1 MRTVSVFIAVFGAAM
16 GLIAASTQLSLA
28 DVPLKGSFLANKECP
43 AFQSF
48 RKGTN
53 PDGAQVESGHSYQL
67 LAKNAPV
74 ATHYRVR
81 IENASPPERW
91 VSADC
96 GLLREENAGSQGS
109 GSPAGTSTENQTQFV
124 LSLGWEPGFCE
135 SHNTKPECASERSDE
150 FDATHFTLHGLWPQ
164 PRKRE
169 YCDVPLELIQADR
182 RGNWQALPI
191 VNLSKETQEHLA
203 LVMPGTR
210 SLLDRHEWIRHGTCY
225 GGDVETYFRQ
235 ALSLV
240 DAINGSA
247 VQSLFA
253 GNIGKELS
261 IGAIKDAFDSAF
273 GAGAGDRVR
282 LACKRDGSRQLITEI
297 TIGLGA
303 QPGGATSLGDLIKA
317 SSPTDPGC
325 PGGIVDAVGYQ

>member
-1 MRTVSVFIAVFGAAM
+1 MRTVPVFIAVFGAAM

-53 PDGAQVESGHSYQL
+53 PGGAKVESGHSYQL
-67 LAKNAPV
+67 LAKNAPI

-81 IENASPPERW
+81 IENATPPERW

-96 GLLREENAGSQGS
+96 GFLQEENAGSQGS
-109 GSPAGTSTENQTQFV
+109 GSPGGTLTENQTQFV

-135 SHNTKPECASERSDE
+135 SHNTKSECANERSDE

-169 YCDVPLELIQADR
+169 YCDVPQEQIHADR

-191 VNLSKETQEHLA
+191 VNLSKETQEHLV
-203 LVMPGTR
+203 LVIRVRAHSWTAMNGFGTAPVMVATLR
-210 SLLDRHEWIRHGTCY
+210 PT
-225 GGDVETYFRQ
+225 
-235 ALSLV
+235 
-240 DAINGSA
+240 
-247 VQSLFA
+247 FA
-253 GNIGKELS
+253 GLCHSSMRLIALPFNPFLRVTSVKSYPLAQSRMRLIRLS
-261 IGAIKDAFDSAF
+261 EQVQAIAFAS
-273 GAGAGDRVR
+273 
-282 LACKRDGSRQLITEI
+282 LANETDLGS
-297 TIGLGA
+297 
-303 QPGGATSLGDLIKA
+303 
-317 SSPTDPGC
+317 
-325 PGGIVDAVGYQ
+325 